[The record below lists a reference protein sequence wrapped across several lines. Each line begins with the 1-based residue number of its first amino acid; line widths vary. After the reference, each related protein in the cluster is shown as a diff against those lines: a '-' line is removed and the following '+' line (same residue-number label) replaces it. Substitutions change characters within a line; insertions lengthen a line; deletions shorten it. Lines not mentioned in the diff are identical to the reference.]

1 MEIVKPIVLFALLL
15 LNGIALRGQFHPAA
29 GKPGSNAIQKDD
41 AAFIGWA
48 NSCQI
53 KRGLIDAADSSSDYA
68 SFGDETAAVG
78 PANGAVVSLGDAG
91 EAVLY
96 FEIPIANG
104 PGYDFAVFENAFN
117 DTYLELAFVEV
128 STDGIHFVRFPATS
142 LTDTVL
148 QVSSF
153 GNLNPEKI
161 NNFAGKYRVF
171 WGTPFDL
178 QELVDS
184 PLLDLSKIHYVKLV
198 DVIGTIHPDFC
209 SYDAY
214 GNKVNDPYP
223 TSFESGGFDLDAVGV
238 INNQQSLAFLNTHF
252 NTNPIILFPN
262 PAPANAE
269 ITVSVSN
276 PVELYIYNMNGQQVF
291 SLHNVNSSFQLP
303 KMKPGTF
310 ILKWKDPL
318 NQKHGIVKFN
328 VYE

>member
-68 SFGDETAAVG
+68 SFGDESAAVG

-142 LTDTVL
+142 LTDTVV

-209 SYDAY
+209 SYDAH

-238 INNQQSLAFLNTHF
+238 INNQQSLAFLNTHL

-276 PVELYIYNMNGQQVF
+276 PVELNIYNMNGQQVF

-303 KMKPGTF
+303 KMNPGTF

>member
-1 MEIVKPIVLFALLL
+1 METLKPLLLFALLV
-15 LNGIALRGQFHPAA
+15 LNGLALRGQFHPAA

-48 NSCQI
+48 NSCQVT
-53 KRGLIDAADSSSDYA
+53 RGLMDAADSTSDYA
-68 SFGDETAAVG
+68 SFGDESAAIG

-142 LTDTVL
+142 LTDTLV

-184 PLLDLSKIHYVKLV
+184 PLLDLSEIHYVKLV

-209 SYDAY
+209 SYDAL

-223 TSFESGGFDLDAVGV
+223 THFESGGFDLDAVGV
-238 INNQQSLAFLNTHF
+238 INNQQSLAFSSSQLYS
-252 NTNPIILFPN
+252 NPVNLFPN
-262 PAPANAE
+262 PASASAE

-276 PVELYIYNMNGQQVF
+276 PVELYVYHINGQQVL
-291 SLHNVNSSFQLP
+291 SLTNVYSSLQLP
-303 KMKPGTF
+303 KLKPGTF
-310 ILKWKDPL
+310 ILNWKDPI
-318 NQKHGIVKFN
+318 NQKHGFIKFN